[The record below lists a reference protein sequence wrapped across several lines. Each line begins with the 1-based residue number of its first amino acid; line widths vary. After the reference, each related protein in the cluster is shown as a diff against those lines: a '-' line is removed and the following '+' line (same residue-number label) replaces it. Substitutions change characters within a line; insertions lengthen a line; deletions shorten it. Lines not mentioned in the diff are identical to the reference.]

1 MTASQIIAMCQMIC
15 LLMLLWGLWQDGRV
29 MRRQSL
35 LMKDYQKTIKALQEQ
50 IDWQNGDLS
59 RISHKLVQANN
70 KIAMLTMQNENL
82 RSTVAV
88 LTDAAE
94 ED

>member
-1 MTASQIIAMCQMIC
+1 MTASQVVDMCQMIC
-15 LLMLLWGLWQDGRV
+15 ILMLLWGLWQDGRV

-59 RISHKLVQANN
+59 RISQKLVQANN
-70 KIAMLTMQNENL
+70 KIALLTMQNEGL